1 MSKTKPYFKNPFYM
15 IPALN
20 NKNQHAKYCSNSFRN
35 MQAFTKLALNKIIY
49 LMCDFNINL
58 LNIHEHI
65 TSSEFIEMLYT
76 YAMYPLICKPTRV
89 VKDTVTLIDNVYYND
104 IADNEMLN
112 GILYTDI
119 SDHFPIFHMQVIIWS
134 DLV

>member
-49 LMCDFNINL
+49 LIF
-58 LNIHEHI
+58 IHMSSRGASANPVNHI
-65 TSSEFIEMLYT
+65 TMITECLSHNQTS
-76 YAMYPLICKPTRV
+76 PP
-89 VKDTVTLIDNVYYND
+89 
-104 IADNEMLN
+104 
-112 GILYTDI
+112 
-119 SDHFPIFHMQVIIWS
+119 H
-134 DLV
+134 